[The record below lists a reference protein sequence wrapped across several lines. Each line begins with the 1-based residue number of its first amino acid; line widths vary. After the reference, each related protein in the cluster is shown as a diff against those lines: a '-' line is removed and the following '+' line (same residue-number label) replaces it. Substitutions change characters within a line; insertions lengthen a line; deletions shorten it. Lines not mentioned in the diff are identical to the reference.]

1 LAPAAGVRGGR
12 PGGGTALASEEEE
25 EEEEEES
32 FQLNPALARH
42 WPGGGATLVPTRMID
57 SG

>member
-12 PGGGTALASEEEE
+12 PGGGAALAS
-25 EEEEEES
+25 EEEEES

-42 WPGGGATLVPTRMID
+42 WPGGGAALVPTRTID

>member
-12 PGGGTALASEEEE
+12 PGGGAALAS

-42 WPGGGATLVPTRMID
+42 WPGGGATLVLTRTID

>member
-1 LAPAAGVRGGR
+1 LAPATGVRGGR
-12 PGGGTALASEEEE
+12 PGGGAALASE

-42 WPGGGATLVPTRMID
+42 WPGGGAALVPTRTID